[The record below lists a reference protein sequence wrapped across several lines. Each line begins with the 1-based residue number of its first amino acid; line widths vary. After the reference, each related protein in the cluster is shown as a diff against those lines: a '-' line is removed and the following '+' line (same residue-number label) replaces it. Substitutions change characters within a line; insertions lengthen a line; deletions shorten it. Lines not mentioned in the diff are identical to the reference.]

1 MDRKFTVYLSHSW
14 RPRDVDLNLWV
25 WDRLAERCNLL
36 VDRPDSQDEHP
47 PYYVTRLEEILRRS
61 DIFVSILTFRPN
73 SSSTSLRGD
82 YALRCSPASLFE
94 IRLAERARRPRLV
107 LYERATGFRRPPDNW
122 DGAKYIPFDRGAQ
135 SLPEL
140 LDVIKRDIANWLNWV
155 EESKRPR
162 FPEVQDRAVILLPKT
177 VDSPMVDQLKGA
189 LQDAQFATVDRIEF
203 VTQTDAELIE
213 RMLNAGL
220 LVADVTSDG
229 TRELYTIAHALFVP
243 AIRLAPGKDVQLP
256 WILNGH
262 PGGYQQDIVFLSG
275 EPTWAAEVT
284 ARAAAIFRVTQ
295 PLGFDEGCKY
305 IRSRRYK
312 GVFVFLSHNL
322 RPGRRKLLD
331 LLIQKLGNE
340 QIDFFEY
347 YRDNEAGI
355 EWQPELNQALEK
367 ATLFT
372 ALLADGY
379 EDSPVSIKEW
389 AYASERH
396 IPILPFLVDGRTTR
410 TNLTRLHNQTLDS
423 PEPTVNAE
431 IVFDRIKRVVTPPIS
446 DT

>member
-25 WDRLAERCNLL
+25 WERLAERCDLL
-36 VDRPDSQDEHP
+36 VDRPDSQDENP

-73 SSSTSLRGD
+73 SSSTSARGD
-82 YALRCSPASLFE
+82 YALQCSPASLFE

-107 LYERATGFRRPPDNW
+107 LYERATGFRRPLDNW
-122 DGAKYIPFDRGAQ
+122 DGAKYIPFDRGAE
-135 SLPEL
+135 SLPGG
-140 LDVIKRDIANWLNWV
+140 LDGIERDIAIWLNWV
-155 EESKRPR
+155 VDSKKPR

-177 VDSPMVDQLKGA
+177 VDSPTVDQLNDA
-189 LQDAQFATVDRIEF
+189 LLDAKFDKVERMEF
-203 VTQTDAELIE
+203 VTRTDAEIIE

-220 LVADVTSDG
+220 LVADVISDG

-243 AIRLAPGKDVQLP
+243 AIRLVPGKDVQLP

-275 EPTWAAEVT
+275 EPTWPAEVT
-284 ARAAAIFRVTQ
+284 ARAAAFFRVTK
-295 PLGFDEGCKY
+295 PLGFDDGCRY
-305 IRSRRYK
+305 IKSRRYK

-322 RPGRRKLLD
+322 RPGRRKFLD
-331 LLIQKLGNE
+331 LLIEKLENE
-340 QIDFFEY
+340 QIVFFEY

-355 EWQPELNQALEK
+355 EWRPELNEALGK

-372 ALLADGY
+372 ALLANDY
-379 EDSPVSIKEW
+379 EDSPICLKEW
-389 AYASERH
+389 GAASERH
-396 IPILPFLVDGRTTR
+396 LPVLPFLVDGRTAR
-410 TNLTRLHNQTLDS
+410 T
-423 PEPTVNAE
+423 
-431 IVFDRIKRVVTPPIS
+431 I
-446 DT
+446 